1 MPEIYIYALEGR
13 TLNQKRKLVKEVT
26 EVIARNLH
34 VAEDAVVIQFI
45 ESSREAKAKG
55 GVLFVDPPPAKSEER
70 CCSWAKTRC
79 CAGLWLRWRRMNR
92 RRRRDWIGE

>member
-13 TLNQKRKLVKEVT
+13 TLDQKRKLVKEVT
-26 EVIARNLH
+26 EVIARNLD

-55 GVLFVDPPPAKSEER
+55 GVLFVDRPAPAK
-70 CCSWAKTRC
+70 K
-79 CAGLWLRWRRMNR
+79 
-92 RRRRDWIGE
+92 